1 MILRSVME
9 TKEDVKRVLKTI
21 LELVE
26 AENLPD
32 VSKTVLV
39 KRTINEYL
47 NSKEQ
52 WELTYTD

>member
-1 MILRSVME
+1 ME